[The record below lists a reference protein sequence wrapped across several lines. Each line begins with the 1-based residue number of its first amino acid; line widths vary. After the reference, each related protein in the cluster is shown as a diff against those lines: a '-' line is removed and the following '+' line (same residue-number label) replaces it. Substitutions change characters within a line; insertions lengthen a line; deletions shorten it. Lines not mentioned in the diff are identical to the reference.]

1 MDSLINPRGGARA
14 RARALSLAAAVALV
28 ALMAVPAVALA
39 NDAHLTI
46 QKTADARQVNA
57 PDQIG
62 FTITVSIATES
73 GADSLCASVPNSS
86 GLIQC
91 PANNVVVT
99 DTLPTTPPGLTW
111 SIASASSPDSGAAS
125 PAGCQI
131 ASGVLTC
138 NWGNMTQPNE
148 TKSVHIT
155 SPTSF
160 PAGDAGGTCGTV
172 SNTAQVAYKWADGSK
187 PTGSAEAQVGVTCV
201 PTVNLTVEKLI
212 CPSYSIVP
220 ANNDPTNQADYPNGK
235 TLDTSYQTALT
246 NPVTDTPKGC
256 VPASG
261 WQFDVGTGAGGHD
274 YIGTVTHTLTTG
286 SGGTATLVL
295 NSAEVAMAQS
305 ATMWD
310 QGLLVREEMQ
320 SSATFGELRCYR
332 DIENGDNLESI
343 YNLQSSDVTNGVA
356 NLYCIAY
363 NVAPPGSLTIT
374 KSVSD
379 APVDWAGATFNFTAT
394 CTNDPNSPYHESIAY
409 PGAPATITGIPAGS
423 NCTVSEDALPTPPT
437 NYAWD
442 TPQVTGS
449 PVTIQS
455 DKTAQ
460 VTVDNTLLPPGTIIV
475 KKVVANAYGGSTNP
489 AQFSLYVQDSK
500 ESNVPGSPA
509 AGSLTGTSY
518 TLPAG
523 TYSVGETTPIPS
535 GYQLGDISCGPQSD
549 QQSTVPA
556 GLDSSTPANPAT
568 VDLASGETVVCTV
581 TNDGIPPQLT
591 VIKHVDNSAG
601 GTASASD
608 FQMTVNGTNVQP
620 SASFPGSETG
630 TTVTLNVGSYSVT
643 ETHQPDYVETTS
655 GDCSGAI
662 ALGDQKTCTITNTY
676 MPPPPP
682 QQGFFYFTKTVTG
695 NLNGWAGGTFT
706 FTVTC
711 NGQTTH
717 VNLTVPANGG
727 SLSSQVFGPFN
738 PGVTCSVS
746 EGALPAAGTSASW
759 VNSPTYSPSASVT
772 VVKDTSTTVTV
783 TNTRTVTSTPPPT
796 FTPTST
802 PTATPTASATASPSP
817 SASVL
822 GATGTPGS
830 TGGVEG
836 VTSPPSL
843 PPTNGVPGGNGSQ
856 SNDSL
861 LLLLGA
867 LGAASMALVGVTGLR
882 GRLLERLD
890 RR

>member
-1 MDSLINPRGGARA
+1 MDSLMNPHGGGRRVRG
-14 RARALSLAAAVALV
+14 RALTVGTATVGLV
-28 ALMAVPAVALA
+28 ALMLVGTAGTVLGHAVTAVSGTVDCAG
-39 NDAHLTI
+39 NYTISVTGDVYDPVHLFITVGGTTI
-46 QKTADARQVNA
+46 DEGLQGSNQSTRTFGPYTGTGAYAGEPIAAYPSDNPNNRATNTLVAQPSDCHATLKLVKQLSGNA
-57 PDQIG
+57 PSGDHASDW
-62 FTITVSIATES
+62 TLSATATDASTPALTGKTPVTGQVAPGTYNLSES
-73 GADSLCASVPNSS
+73 GGPSDSGNYTASSWACVSNSS
-86 GLIQC
+86 GGGG
-91 PANNVVVT
+91 ASNVVSSNPL
-99 DTLPTTPPGLTW
+99 TL
-111 SIASASSPDSGAAS
+111 A
-125 PAGCQI
+125 
-131 ASGVLTC
+131 
-138 NWGNMTQPNE
+138 
-148 TKSVHIT
+148 
-155 SPTSF
+155 
-160 PAGDAGGTCGTV
+160 AGD
-172 SNTAQVAYKWADGSK
+172 S
-187 PTGSAEAQVGVTCV
+187 VTCTITNSYSPPQG

-212 CPSYSIVP
+212 CPSYGVVP
-220 ANNDPTNQADYPNGK
+220 ANSNYASEADYPNGK

-246 NPVTDTPKGC
+246 NPVTDTPEGC

-274 YIGTVTHTLTTG
+274 YIGTVAHILTTG

-295 NSAEVAMAQS
+295 KSAEVAMIQS
-305 ATMWD
+305 AKTWD
-310 QGLLVREEMQ
+310 QGLLVKEEMQ
-320 SSATFGELRCYR
+320 AGATFGELRCYR

-363 NVAPPGSLTIT
+363 NVA
-374 KSVSD
+374 
-379 APVDWAGATFNFTAT
+379 
-394 CTNDPNSPYHESIAY
+394 
-409 PGAPATITGIPAGS
+409 
-423 NCTVSEDALPTPPT
+423 
-437 NYAWD
+437 
-442 TPQVTGS
+442 
-449 PVTIQS
+449 
-455 DKTAQ
+455 
-460 VTVDNTLLPPGTIIV
+460 PPGTIIV

-535 GYQLGDISCGPQSD
+535 GYQLTDISCGPQSD

-568 VDLASGETVVCTV
+568 VDLVSGETVVCTV

-591 VIKHVDNSAG
+591 VVKHVDNSAG

-620 SASFPGSETG
+620 AASFPGSETG
-630 TTVTLNVGSYSVT
+630 TTVTLNVGSFSVT
-643 ETHQPDYVETTS
+643 ETHRPNYVETTS

-662 ALGDQKTCTITNTY
+662 ALGDQKTCTVTNTY

-695 NLNGWAGGTFT
+695 NLNGWAGGTFS

-711 NGQTTH
+711 NGQASS
-717 VNLTVPANGG
+717 VNLPVPASGG
-727 SLSSQVFGPFN
+727 SVSSQVFGPFN

-746 EGALPAAGTSASW
+746 EGALPAAGTNATW
-759 VNSPTYSPSASVT
+759 VNSPTYSPAASVT
-772 VVKDTSTTVTV
+772 VIKDTSTTVTV
-783 TNTRTVTSTPPPT
+783 TNTRTMTSTPPPT
-796 FTPTST
+796 ST
-802 PTATPTASATASPSP
+802 PTPTPPATPTASATASPSP
-817 SASVL
+817 SGSVL
-822 GATGTPGS
+822 GATGRPGS

-843 PPTNGVPGGNGSQ
+843 PPTNSAPAGDGGQ

-867 LGAASMALVGVTGLR
+867 LGATSMALVGVTGLR
-882 GRLLERLD
+882 GRLLERPD